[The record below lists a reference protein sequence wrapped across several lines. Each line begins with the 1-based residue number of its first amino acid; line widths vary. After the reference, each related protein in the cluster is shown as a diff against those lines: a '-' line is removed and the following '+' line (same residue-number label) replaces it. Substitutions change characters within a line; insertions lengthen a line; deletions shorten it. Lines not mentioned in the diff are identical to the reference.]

1 MDGKKNKKRAVKRFK
16 KGTPSKTRKSE
27 KDFTTKK
34 TSKDFHRKG
43 KDIKLKRRPFDY

>member
-16 KGTPSKTRKSE
+16 KGTPSQTRKGD

-34 TSKDFHRKG
+34 GDKVFHRKG

>member
-1 MDGKKNKKRAVKRFK
+1 MNGKKPKKRVTKGFK
-16 KGTPSKTRKSE
+16 KGSPSKTRKGE

-34 TSKDFHRKG
+34 GDKDFHRGG